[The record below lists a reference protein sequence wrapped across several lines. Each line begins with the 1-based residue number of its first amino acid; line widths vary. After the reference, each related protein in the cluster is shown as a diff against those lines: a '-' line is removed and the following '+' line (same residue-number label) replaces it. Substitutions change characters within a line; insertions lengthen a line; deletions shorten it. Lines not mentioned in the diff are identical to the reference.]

1 MCLVDGECELCHG
14 TMRNTG
20 DIAFRCDA
28 TGHVYVIGRTD
39 RQIKRKGHRVNMD
52 RIQQVGESLVFSYL
66 LGNLQFCFC
75 TGIQS
80 MYAEHYITIWAYCS
94 RE

>member
-1 MCLVDGECELCHG
+1 MCLVGGECELWDG

-28 TGHVYVIGRTD
+28 TGHVYVVGRID

-52 RIQQVGESLVFSYL
+52 HIQQVGYEYTWTLLIFSYL
-66 LGNLQFCFC
+66 LVKL
-75 TGIQS
+75 
-80 MYAEHYITIWAYCS
+80 
-94 RE
+94 